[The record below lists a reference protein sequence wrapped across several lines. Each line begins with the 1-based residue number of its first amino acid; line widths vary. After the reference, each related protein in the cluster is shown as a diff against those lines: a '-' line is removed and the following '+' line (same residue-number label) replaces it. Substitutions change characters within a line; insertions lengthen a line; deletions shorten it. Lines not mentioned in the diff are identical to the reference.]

1 MTAAEGMTRGA
12 RDLRLDFFRGLSLFF
27 IFIDHIP
34 ENLLSYFTFRSVAF
48 SDAAEVFIFIS
59 GFTATLVY
67 GRSFEEHGGLYA
79 TAQIYRRVWQ
89 LYVAH
94 IFLFVIFTA
103 EVSYAIFAVRNPMY
117 ADEMGVGDFLEAP
130 HLAIIRAL
138 FLGFQPNFLDIL
150 PLYIVLLMGFP
161 LVLFL
166 LRRHT
171 LLPIVISGLLYG
183 AVQLRG
189 WAPRTFPADH
199 AWYFNPL
206 AWQFLFVI
214 GATAGFSRVTG
225 SWPFP
230 SGKWLKYLS
239 IAITA
244 FCAIIC
250 LSWMM
255 HWFYDPFPPFLAKQ
269 LYNHTIDKTN
279 LAPLRLINFLAIA
292 VTTIAFVKPDSA
304 FLHKSWAWPVILC
317 GQHSLYVFC
326 VGIVLSVLGHFLLAE
341 LYGGIFMQAV
351 VNVVGIGAMIATALL
366 LEWFKAAGRRPPGS
380 QPRSRQRSRPAA
392 IHVAPSESPQ

>member
-1 MTAAEGMTRGA
+1 
-12 RDLRLDFFRGLSLFF
+12 
-27 IFIDHIP
+27 
-34 ENLLSYFTFRSVAF
+34 
-48 SDAAEVFIFIS
+48 
-59 GFTATLVY
+59 
-67 GRSFEEHGGLYA
+67 
-79 TAQIYRRVWQ
+79 
-89 LYVAH
+89 
-94 IFLFVIFTA
+94 
-103 EVSYAIFAVRNPMY
+103 
-117 ADEMGVGDFLEAP
+117 
-130 HLAIIRAL
+130 
-138 FLGFQPNFLDIL
+138 
-150 PLYIVLLMGFP
+150 
-161 LVLFL
+161 
-166 LRRHT
+166 
-171 LLPIVISGLLYG
+171 
-183 AVQLRG
+183 
-189 WAPRTFPADH
+189 
-199 AWYFNPL
+199 
-206 AWQFLFVI
+206 
-214 GATAGFSRVTG
+214 
-225 SWPFP
+225 
-230 SGKWLKYLS
+230 LS

-244 FCAIIC
+244 FCAVIC

-255 HWFYDPFPPFLAKQ
+255 HWFYDPFHPFLAKQ